1 LHFYEASKH
10 KRFLR
15 TINRW
20 HPYINFT
27 PEHEIDDKLAF
38 LDVLVIHDNK
48 TDKYISTVYRKLTNT
63 SLHLLYDS
71 IQCRKYKLG
80 SIRTLVIRILLICST
95 STHKDNE
102 LTLMKETLKKNR
114 YPQHLIRRRTWDGE
128 AIVNKMLNNTNNKQQ
143 NSAIKNNIFL
153 TLTYYELE
161 SDVLA
166 QRIRKICHRYL
177 PLVNFKTAFRKTF
190 TVKNIFLPIQ
200 KGVDET
206 EKG

>member
-1 LHFYEASKH
+1 MHFYEASKH

-114 YPQHLIRRRTWDGE
+114 YPQHLIRRR
-128 AIVNKMLNNTNNKQQ
+128 I
-143 NSAIKNNIFL
+143 
-153 TLTYYELE
+153 
-161 SDVLA
+161 
-166 QRIRKICHRYL
+166 
-177 PLVNFKTAFRKTF
+177 
-190 TVKNIFLPIQ
+190 
-200 KGVDET
+200 
-206 EKG
+206 

>member
-1 LHFYEASKH
+1 
-10 KRFLR
+10 
-15 TINRW
+15 
-20 HPYINFT
+20 
-27 PEHEIDDKLAF
+27 
-38 LDVLVIHDNK
+38 
-48 TDKYISTVYRKLTNT
+48 
-63 SLHLLYDS
+63 
-71 IQCRKYKLG
+71 
-80 SIRTLVIRILLICST
+80 
-95 STHKDNE
+95 
-102 LTLMKETLKKNR
+102 
-114 YPQHLIRRRTWDGE
+114 
-128 AIVNKMLNNTNNKQQ
+128 MLNNTNNKQQ